1 MEAVAPVMSTAYHA
15 KYFAYELTKR
25 CASDSMEKLAASLAD
40 AQVDLNPHQVEA
52 ALFAFRSPLSKGAIL
67 ADEVGLGKTIEAGIL
82 LSQRWA
88 ERKRKIL
95 IIVPASLRKQWHQE
109 LSDKFFLP
117 SVILE
122 TKTFNQQIRNGNL
135 NPFDRSEIVI
145 CSYQF
150 ARAKEPYIRQVAW
163 NLAVIDEAHRLRN
176 VYKAS
181 NKIGNALKSALMP
194 FDKLLLTA
202 TPLQNSLLELFG
214 LVSIIDEHIFGDIK
228 SFRSQ
233 FSRLDTETDFRS
245 LRERLKPICQ
255 RTLRRQVLEYIP
267 FTNRIALVEE
277 FVPSDAEQKL
287 YNLVSDY
294 LQRQHLYAL
303 PASQRQLMTL
313 ILRRLLASSTFA
325 IAGTLEGLAKKLE
338 KAKAAHEPVVET
350 PEEVAQT
357 FETFEELEDEWEE
370 QEADEKQPSA
380 EAQERRFTPE
390 EIEQMSAEIQSLR
403 FFTELANSIAK
414 NSKGERL
421 QTALKRGLAEAKK
434 KGGAEKA
441 IIFTES
447 TRTQEYVRSI
457 LESIPHYKGKIVLFN
472 GSNNDA
478 KSKEIYQSWLRKHEG
493 TDRITG
499 SKTSDMRAAL
509 VDYFRDEAIIM
520 IATEAAAEGINLQFC
535 SLVINYDLPWNPQR
549 IEQRIGRCHR
559 YGQKHDVVVVNF
571 LNKKNAA
578 DQRVYQLLDEKFKLF
593 SGVFGASDEVL
604 GSIGS
609 GIDFEKR
616 IADIYQTCRTGE
628 QIQFNFDQL
637 QKELEQQIDD
647 RIKQTR
653 QKLLEN
659 FDEEVHEKLRVN
671 LHESSEVLGKYDNW
685 LWQLT
690 RFYLQPYANFEDGQ
704 NGFTLV
710 KNPFPEEPI
719 HPGPYRSG
727 KNVEDANLYRM
738 GHPLAQKIIEQCK
751 AFTSDSES
759 LVFDYSNSGKK
770 ISILEPLVGKSGFM
784 RVICETVT
792 ALETEDFVLLS
803 GVCDDGTPI
812 DAEQCC
818 RFFSLGAL
826 EQGSEGLAP
835 PEHIRARLD
844 EELQHQQSDISE
856 KLSRRNGA
864 FFESEMDKL
873 DLWAEDHRRSLK
885 SRLEDLD
892 AKIKEIRKEARSAP
906 NLPTK
911 LDLQR
916 EVREMEEKRNAA
928 WREYDDAAKTIE
940 VNKDALLDEI
950 SQRLNQQT
958 ECRELFLLRWHLN

>member
-1 MEAVAPVMSTAYHA
+1 MSTAYHA

-82 LSQRWA
+82 LSQKWA

-95 IIVPASLRKQWHQE
+95 IIVPASLRNQWHQE

-122 TKTFNQQIRNGNL
+122 TKTFNEQIRGGNL

-150 ARAKEPYIRQVAW
+150 ARSKEPYVRQVAW

-176 VYKAS
+176 VYKPS
-181 NKIGNALKSALMP
+181 NKIGNAIKGALAP

-228 SFRSQ
+228 GFRSQ
-233 FSRLDTETDFRS
+233 FSRLETDGDFQS

-277 FVPSDAEQKL
+277 FIPSEPEQKL
-287 YNLVSDY
+287 YHLVSDY
-294 LQRQHLYAL
+294 LQRQNLYAL

-325 IAGTLEGLAKKLE
+325 IAGTLKGLADKLE
-338 KAKAAHEPVVET
+338 KAAESQKPVVE
-350 PEEVAQT
+350 PPQEVA
-357 FETFEELEDEWEE
+357 ETFESFEEMQDEWEE
-370 QEADEKQPSA
+370 EEDESEPERKSDPRILDPEQLEKVA
-380 EAQERRFTPE
+380 E
-390 EIEQMSAEIQSLR
+390 EIQSLR
-403 FFTELANSIAK
+403 LFTELANSIVK

-421 QTALKRGLAEAKK
+421 QTALKRGLAEAKG
-434 KGGAEKA
+434 KGGREKA

-457 LESIPHYKGKIVLFN
+457 LEEISRYKGKVVLFN
-472 GSNNDA
+472 GSNNDP
-478 KSKEIYQSWLRKHEG
+478 KSKEIYQNWLKKHEG
-493 TDRITG
+493 TDHITG
-499 SKTSDMRAAL
+499 SKTADMRAAL
-509 VDYFRDEAIIM
+509 VEYFRDDAIIM

-616 IADIYQTCRTGE
+616 IADIYQKCRTEG

-637 QKELEQQIDD
+637 QQEMEIQIDD

-659 FDEEVHEKLRVN
+659 FDEEVHEKLRIN
-671 LHESSEVLGKYDNW
+671 DRESNEVKNKFDHW
-685 LWQLT
+685 LWELT
-690 RFYLQPYANFEDGQ
+690 RFYLQPYAKFEDGEP
-704 NGFTLV
+704 GFTLI
-710 KNPFPEEPI
+710 KNPFPEEQI

-727 KNVEDANLYRM
+727 KNVEDANLYRL
-738 GHPLAQKIIEQCK
+738 GHPLAQKIIEKCK
-751 AFTSDSES
+751 AFTPDSQT
-759 LVFDYSNSGKK
+759 VAFDYTHSGKK
-770 ISILEPLVGKSGFM
+770 ISILEPLVGESGFM
-784 RVICETVT
+784 RVTCQTVS
-792 ALETEDFVLLS
+792 ALETEDFIFLS
-803 GVCDDGTPI
+803 GVCDDGTPV
-812 DAEQCC
+812 DAEQCR
-818 RFFSLGAL
+818 RFFSIGAS
-826 EQGSEGLAP
+826 EQPSSCSSV
-835 PEHIRARLD
+835 PEHLRAKL
-844 EELQHQQSDISE
+844 EELQRLQQNETVE
-856 KLSRRNGA
+856 KLTERNGA
-864 FFESEMDKL
+864 FFEIEIDKL
-873 DLWAEDHRRSLK
+873 DRWADDHRRSLK
-885 SRLEDLD
+885 STLDELDL
-892 AKIKEIRKEARSAP
+892 KIKETRKEARSAP
-906 NLPTK
+906 IFQQSLSCSAK
-911 LDLQR
+911 FG
-916 EVREMEEKRNAA
+916 KRKRSA
-928 WREYDDAAKTIE
+928 T
-940 VNKDALLDEI
+940 
-950 SQRLNQQT
+950 
-958 ECRELFLLRWHLN
+958 LRGASMMTPPNRWN

>member
-1 MEAVAPVMSTAYHA
+1 
-15 KYFAYELTKR
+15 
-25 CASDSMEKLAASLAD
+25 MEKLAASLAD

-88 ERKRKIL
+88 ERKKKIL

-109 LSDKFFLP
+109 LLEKFFLP
-117 SVILE
+117 CVILE
-122 TKTFNQQIRNGNL
+122 TKTFNEQIREGNL
-135 NPFDRSEIVI
+135 NPFNRSEIVI

-150 ARAKEPYIRQVAW
+150 ARSKEPYIRQVTW

-176 VYKAS
+176 VYKPT
-181 NKIGNALKSALMP
+181 NKIGNAIKGALAP

-233 FSRLDTETDFRS
+233 FSRLDTDGDFRL

-277 FVPSDAEQKL
+277 FIPSEPEQKL

-294 LQRQHLYAL
+294 LQRQNLYAL

-325 IAGTLEGLAKKLE
+325 IAGTLKGLADKLE
-338 KAKAAHEPVVET
+338 KAAQAQKPVVE
-350 PEEVAQT
+350 PPQEVAET
-357 FETFEELEDEWEE
+357 FESFEELEDEWEE
-370 QEADEKQPSA
+370 EEEEDEGETDKKSDPRILSPEQLEKVA
-380 EAQERRFTPE
+380 EEV
-390 EIEQMSAEIQSLR
+390 QSLR
-403 FFTELANSIAK
+403 LFTELANSIAK

-421 QTALKRGLAEAKK
+421 QTALKRGLAEAKS
-434 KGGAEKA
+434 KGGREKA

-447 TRTQEYVRSI
+447 TRTQEYIRSI
-457 LESIPHYKGKIVLFN
+457 LEEISRYKGKVVLFN
-472 GSNNDA
+472 GSNNDP
-478 KSKEIYQSWLRKHEG
+478 KSKEIYQNWLKKHEG
-493 TDRITG
+493 TDRISG
-499 SKTSDMRAAL
+499 SKTADMRAAL
-509 VDYFRDEAIIM
+509 VEYFHDEAIIM

-609 GIDFEKR
+609 GMDFEKR
-616 IADIYQTCRTGE
+616 IADIYQKCRTVE

-637 QKELEQQIDD
+637 QQEMEIQIDE
-647 RIKQTR
+647 RLKQTR

-671 LHESSEVLGKYDNW
+671 QRESSEVLSKYDHW

-690 RFYLQPYANFEDGQ
+690 RFYLQPYAKFEDGQ
-704 NGFTLV
+704 NGFTLI
-710 KNPFPEEPI
+710 KNPFPEEQI

-727 KNVEDANLYRM
+727 KTVDDANLYRP

-751 AFTSDSES
+751 AFAPDPQC
-759 LVFDYSNSGKK
+759 LCFDYSHSGKK
-770 ISILEPLVGKSGFM
+770 ISILEPLIGKSGYM
-784 RVICETVT
+784 SVVCQMVT

-803 GVCDDGTPI
+803 GVADDGTMV
-812 DAEQCC
+812 DVEQCR
-818 RFFSLGAL
+818 RFFSLSAGETPLKGDSVPANL
-826 EQGSEGLAP
+826 QATLDEGLQ
-835 PEHIRARLD
+835 RQKN
-844 EELQHQQSDISE
+844 ELMATLTE
-856 KLSRRNGA
+856 RNA
-864 FFESEMDKL
+864 SFFELELDKL
-873 DLWAEDHRRSLK
+873 DRWSDDLKVGLEQELKELDRQIREARRSAQIAPALAEK
-885 SRLEDLD
+885 LAIQKQVQELE
-892 AKIKEIRKEARSAP
+892 AARTRKR
-906 NLPTK
+906 
-911 LDLQR
+911 
-916 EVREMEEKRNAA
+916 
-928 WREYDDAAKTIE
+928 
-940 VNKDALLDEI
+940 
-950 SQRLNQQT
+950 
-958 ECRELFLLRWHLN
+958 RELFDAQDRIDKQRQDLIETIEKKLQQDCKETPVFAVRWSLA

>member
-1 MEAVAPVMSTAYHA
+1 MTTAYHA
-15 KYFAYELTKR
+15 KYFAFELTKR

-82 LSQRWA
+82 LSQKWA

-95 IIVPASLRKQWHQE
+95 IIVPASLRKQWYQE

-122 TKTFNQQIRNGNL
+122 TKTFNEQIRAGNL
-135 NPFDRSEIVI
+135 NPFNRSEIII

-150 ARAKEPYIRQVAW
+150 ARSKEPYIRQIAW

-176 VYKAS
+176 VYKPT
-181 NKIGNALKSALMP
+181 NKIGNAIKGALAP

-214 LVSIIDEHIFGDIK
+214 LVSIIDEHTFGDIK

-233 FSRLDTETDFRS
+233 FSRLETEADFQSVRD
-245 LRERLKPICQ
+245 RLKPIRQ

-277 FVPSDAEQKL
+277 FIPSDAEQKL

-294 LQRQHLYAL
+294 LQRSNLYAL

-313 ILRRLLASSTFA
+313 ILRRRLASSTFA
-325 IAGTLEGLAKKLE
+325 IAGTLEGLANKLE
-338 KAKAAHEPVVET
+338 QAAKSQEAVEEAPSEV
-350 PEEVAQT
+350 PET
-357 FETFEELEDEWEE
+357 FETFEELNDEWEE
-370 QEADEKQPSA
+370 DEEEHESSDDKKSN
-380 EAQERRFTPE
+380 ERVFTPE
-390 EIEQMSAEIQSLR
+390 QLEQVKAEIQSLR
-403 FFTELANSIAK
+403 LFTELAKSILK

-421 QTALKRGLAEAKK
+421 LTALKRGLAEAKT

-457 LESIPHYKGKIVLFN
+457 LESTAHYKGKIVLFN
-472 GSNNDA
+472 GSNNDP
-478 KSKEIYQSWLRKHEG
+478 KSKEIYQNWLRKHEG

-499 SKTSDMRAAL
+499 SKTADLRAAL

-520 IATEAAAEGINLQFC
+520 VATEAAAEGINLQFC

-616 IADIYQTCRTGE
+616 IADIYQKCRTEE

-637 QKELEQQIDD
+637 QGEMEMQIDE

-659 FDEEVHEKLRVN
+659 FDEEVHEKLRIN
-671 LHESSEVLGKYDNW
+671 QRESTEVKSKFDHW
-685 LWQLT
+685 LWELT
-690 RFYLQPYANFEDGQ
+690 RFYLRPYAKFEDGRT
-704 NGFTLV
+704 GFTLV
-710 KNPFPEEPI
+710 KNPFPEEQI

-727 KNVEDANLYRM
+727 KTVDDANLYRP

-751 AFTSDSES
+751 AFTPES
-759 LVFDYSNSGKK
+759 KSLSFDYSHSGKK
-770 ISILEPLVGKSGFM
+770 ISILESLVGKSGYM
-784 RVICETVT
+784 SVICQTVT
-792 ALETEDFVLLS
+792 ALETEDFIL
-803 GVCDDGTPI
+803 
-812 DAEQCC
+812 
-818 RFFSLGAL
+818 
-826 EQGSEGLAP
+826 
-835 PEHIRARLD
+835 
-844 EELQHQQSDISE
+844 
-856 KLSRRNGA
+856 
-864 FFESEMDKL
+864 
-873 DLWAEDHRRSLK
+873 
-885 SRLEDLD
+885 
-892 AKIKEIRKEARSAP
+892 
-906 NLPTK
+906 
-911 LDLQR
+911 
-916 EVREMEEKRNAA
+916 
-928 WREYDDAAKTIE
+928 
-940 VNKDALLDEI
+940 
-950 SQRLNQQT
+950 
-958 ECRELFLLRWHLN
+958 

>member
-1 MEAVAPVMSTAYHA
+1 MSTAYHA
-15 KYFAYELTKR
+15 KYFAFELTKR

-82 LSQRWA
+82 LSQKWA

-95 IIVPASLRKQWHQE
+95 IIVPASLRKQWNQE
-109 LSDKFFLP
+109 LSEKFFLP

-122 TKTFNQQIRNGNL
+122 TKTFNDQIRAGNL

-145 CSYQF
+145 CSFQF
-150 ARAKEPYIRQVAW
+150 ARSKESYLRQVAW
-163 NLAVIDEAHRLRN
+163 DLAIIDEAHRLRN
-176 VYKAS
+176 VYKPK
-181 NKIGNALKSALMP
+181 NKIGNAIKGALAP

-233 FSRLDTETDFRS
+233 FSRLETDGDFQS

-277 FVPSDAEQKL
+277 FIPSEPEQKL

-294 LQRQHLYAL
+294 LQRANLYAL

-325 IAGTLEGLAKKLE
+325 IAGTLKGLADKLE
-338 KAKAAHEPVVET
+338 KAAQAQKPVIEP
-350 PEEVAQT
+350 PQEVAET
-357 FETFEELEDEWEE
+357 FESFEELEDEWEE
-370 QEADEKQPSA
+370 YEDESDTDKKSDPRILSPEQLEKVA
-380 EAQERRFTPE
+380 E
-390 EIEQMSAEIQSLR
+390 EIQSLR
-403 FFTELANSIAK
+403 LFTELANSIAK

-421 QTALKRGLAEAKK
+421 QTALKRGLAEAKS
-434 KGGAEKA
+434 KGGREKA

-457 LESIPHYKGKIVLFN
+457 LESIAHYTGKVVLFN
-472 GSNNDA
+472 GTNNDL
-478 KSKEIYQSWLRKHEG
+478 KSKEIYQNWLKKHEG
-493 TDRITG
+493 TDRISG
-499 SKTSDMRAAL
+499 SKTADLRAAL
-509 VDYFRDEAIIM
+509 VEYFHDEAIIM

-616 IADIYQTCRTGE
+616 IADIYQKCRTGE

-637 QKELEQQIDD
+637 QQEMEIQIDE
-647 RIKQTR
+647 RIQQTR

-671 LHESSEVLGKYDNW
+671 QRESSEVLGKYDHW

-690 RFYLQPYANFEDGQ
+690 RFYLQPYATFEDGQ
-704 NGFTLV
+704 NGFTLI
-710 KNPFPEEPI
+710 KNPFPEEQI

-727 KNVEDANLYRM
+727 KTVDDANLYRP
-738 GHPLAQKIIEQCK
+738 GHPLAQKIVERCR
-751 AFTSDSES
+751 AFAPDPQS
-759 LVFDYSNSGKK
+759 LSFDYSRSGKK
-770 ISILEPLVGKSGFM
+770 ISILEPLIGKSGYISVACQTM
-784 RVICETVT
+784 T

-803 GVCDDGTPI
+803 GVTDDGTI
-812 DAEQCC
+812 VDAEQCR
-818 RFFSLGAL
+818 RFFSLNAAGTPATEETVPTSLQAAL
-826 EQGSEGLAP
+826 EDGLQRQKNKLLATLTERNASFFELELDKLDRWSDDLKVGLEYELKELDRQIREARRSAQIAP
-835 PEHIRARLD
+835 ALA
-844 EELQHQQSDISE
+844 E
-856 KLSRRNGA
+856 KLSIQKQVR
-864 FFESEMDKL
+864 E
-873 DLWAEDHRRSLK
+873 
-885 SRLEDLD
+885 LD
-892 AKIKEIRKEARSAP
+892 AARTRKR
-906 NLPTK
+906 
-911 LDLQR
+911 
-916 EVREMEEKRNAA
+916 
-928 WREYDDAAKTIE
+928 
-940 VNKDALLDEI
+940 
-950 SQRLNQQT
+950 
-958 ECRELFLLRWHLN
+958 RELFDAQDRIDKQRQDLIETIEKKLQQDCKTIPVFTVRWLLR

>member
-1 MEAVAPVMSTAYHA
+1 MSTAYHA

-95 IIVPASLRKQWHQE
+95 IIVPAALRKQWHQE

-122 TKTFNQQIRNGNL
+122 TKTFNDQIREGNL
-135 NPFDRSEIVI
+135 NPFNRSEIVI

-150 ARAKEPYIRQVAW
+150 ARSKEPYMRQVAW
-163 NLAVIDEAHRLRN
+163 NLAVLDEAHRLRN
-176 VYKAS
+176 VYKPT
-181 NKIGNALKSALMP
+181 NKIGNAIKSALAP

-202 TPLQNSLLELFG
+202 TPLQNTLLELFG

-228 SFRSQ
+228 SFKSQ
-233 FSRLDTETDFRS
+233 FSRLETDGDFRA
-245 LRERLKPICQ
+245 LRDRLKPICQ

-277 FVPSDAEQKL
+277 FIPSEPEQKL

-294 LQRQHLYAL
+294 LQRQNLYAL

-325 IAGTLEGLAKKLE
+325 IAGTLKGLADKLE
-338 KAKAAHEPVVET
+338 KAADAQKPVVE
-350 PEEVAQT
+350 PPQEVAET
-357 FETFEELEDEWEE
+357 FESFEELEDEWEE
-370 QEADEKQPSA
+370 EEDENETDKKSDPRILSPEQLEQVA
-380 EAQERRFTPE
+380 E
-390 EIEQMSAEIQSLR
+390 EIKSLR
-403 FFTELANSIAK
+403 LFTEVANSIAK

-421 QTALKRGLAEAKK
+421 QTALKRGLAEAKS
-434 KGGAEKA
+434 KGGREKA

-457 LESIPHYKGKIVLFN
+457 LESIAHYKGKVVLFN

-478 KSKEIYQSWLRKHEG
+478 KSKEIYQSWLKKHAG
-493 TDRITG
+493 TDHISG
-499 SKTSDMRAAL
+499 SKTADMRAAL
-509 VDYFRDEAIIM
+509 VEYFHDEAIIM

-609 GIDFEKR
+609 GLDFEKR
-616 IADIYQTCRTGE
+616 IADIYQKCRTEE

-637 QKELEQQIDD
+637 QGEMELQIDE

-659 FDEEVHEKLRVN
+659 FDEEVHEKLRIN
-671 LHESSEVLGKYDNW
+671 QRESNEVKNKFDHW
-685 LWQLT
+685 LWELT
-690 RFYLQPYANFEDGQ
+690 RFYLQPYAKFEDGQ
-704 NGFTLV
+704 AGFTLI
-710 KNPFPEEPI
+710 KNPFPEEQI

-727 KNVEDANLYRM
+727 QNVDDANLYRP
-738 GHPLAQKIIEQCK
+738 GHPLAQKVVERCK
-751 AFTSDSES
+751 AFTPDPQS
-759 LVFDYSNSGKK
+759 LSFDYSHSGKK
-770 ISILEPLVGKSGFM
+770 ISILESLIGKSGYISVACQTM
-784 RVICETVT
+784 T

-803 GVCDDGTPI
+803 GVTDDGTI
-812 DAEQCC
+812 VDVEQCR
-818 RFFSLGAL
+818 RFFSLNAAGTPVKEEAMPTSLQAAL
-826 EQGSEGLAP
+826 EDGLL
-835 PEHIRARLD
+835 RQKN
-844 EELQHQQSDISE
+844 ELMATLTE
-856 KLSRRNGA
+856 RNA
-864 FFESEMDKL
+864 SFFELELDKL
-873 DLWAEDHRRSLK
+873 DRWSDDLKVGLEYELKELDRQIREARRSAQIAPALGEK
-885 SRLEDLD
+885 LAIQKQVRELD
-892 AKIKEIRKEARSAP
+892 AARTRKR
-906 NLPTK
+906 
-911 LDLQR
+911 
-916 EVREMEEKRNAA
+916 
-928 WREYDDAAKTIE
+928 
-940 VNKDALLDEI
+940 
-950 SQRLNQQT
+950 
-958 ECRELFLLRWHLN
+958 RELFDAQDRIDKQRQDLIESIEKKLQQDCKETPVFTVRWSLS

>member
-1 MEAVAPVMSTAYHA
+1 MCTAYHA

-52 ALFAFRSPLSKGAIL
+52 ALFAFRSPLSRGAIL

-109 LSDKFFLP
+109 LSEKFFLP

-122 TKTFNQQIRNGNL
+122 TKTFNEQIKAGNL
-135 NPFDRSEIVI
+135 NPFNRDEIVI

-150 ARAKEPYIRQVAW
+150 ARSKEPYVRQVAW

-176 VYKAS
+176 VYKPT
-181 NKIGNALKSALMP
+181 NKIGNAIKAALAP
-194 FDKLLLTA
+194 YDKLLLTA

-233 FSRLDTETDFRS
+233 FSRVDTESDFQS
-245 LRERLKPICQ
+245 LRDRLKPICQ

-277 FVPSDAEQKL
+277 FIPSEPEQKL

-294 LQRQHLYAL
+294 LQRQNLYAL

-325 IAGTLEGLAKKLE
+325 IAGTLKGLADKLE
-338 KAKAAHEPVVET
+338 KATEAQKPVIEP
-350 PEEVAQT
+350 PQEVA
-357 FETFEELEDEWEE
+357 ETFESFEEMEDEWEE
-370 QEADEKQPSA
+370 EEEEGQSNKKSDPKVLDPSQLEKV
-380 EAQERRFTPE
+380 AQ
-390 EIEQMSAEIQSLR
+390 EIQSLR
-403 FFTELANSIAK
+403 LFTELANSIVK

-421 QTALKRGLAEAKK
+421 QTALKRGLAEAKS
-434 KGGAEKA
+434 KGGREKA

-457 LESIPHYKGKIVLFN
+457 LEEIPRYKGKIVLFN
-472 GSNNDA
+472 GSNNDT
-478 KSKEIYQSWLRKHEG
+478 KSKEIYQNWLKKQEG
-493 TDRITG
+493 TDTITG
-499 SKTSDMRAAL
+499 SKTADMRAAL
-509 VDYFRDEAIIM
+509 VDYFRYEAIIM

-578 DQRVYQLLDEKFKLF
+578 DQRVYQLLDDKFKLF

-616 IADIYQTCRTGE
+616 IADIYQNCRTEE
-628 QIQFNFDQL
+628 QIQLNFDQL
-637 QKELEQQIDD
+637 QQEMEVQIDE
-647 RIKQTR
+647 RITQTR
-653 QKLLEN
+653 KKLLEN
-659 FDEEVHEKLRVN
+659 FDEEVHEKLRMN
-671 LHESSEVLGKYDNW
+671 QRESSEVLSKYDNW

-690 RFYLQPYANFEDGQ
+690 RFYLQPYAKFDDGQ
-704 NGFTLV
+704 NGFTLI
-710 KNPFPEEPI
+710 KNPFPEEQI

-727 KNVEDANLYRM
+727 KEIDDANLYRP

-751 AFTSDSES
+751 TLTPDPKTLS
-759 LVFDYSNSGKK
+759 FDYSHSGKK
-770 ISILEPLVGKSGFM
+770 ISILEPLVGKSGYM
-784 RVICETVT
+784 SVTCQTVT
-792 ALETEDFVLLS
+792 AFETEDFILLG
-803 GVCDDGTPI
+803 GVCDDGEAI
-812 DAEQCC
+812 HAEQCR
-818 RFFSLGAL
+818 RFFSLNAA
-826 EQGSEGLAP
+826 EAP
-835 PEHIRARLD
+835 MDGDSVPTDLQAAMGECLQRQKN
-844 EELQHQQSDISE
+844 ELMATRTE
-856 KLSRRNGA
+856 RNA
-864 FFESEMDKL
+864 SFFELELDKL
-873 DLWAEDHRRSLK
+873 DRWSDDLKLGLEYELKELDRQIREARRSGQT
-885 SRLEDLD
+885 
-892 AKIKEIRKEARSAP
+892 AP
-906 NLPTK
+906 ALAEK
-911 LDLQR
+911 LTIQKH
-916 EVREMEEKRNAA
+916 VRELEGARTRKRQ
-928 WREYDDAAKTIE
+928 ELFDAQDRIDKQRQDLIETIE
-940 VNKDALLDEI
+940 KKLEQDCKETPVL
-950 SQRLNQQT
+950 T
-958 ECRELFLLRWHLN
+958 VRWSLA